1 MQVQVPI
8 PTPKKPTY
16 WFIRLWRPAMAWQ
29 YLVVCLFDFVIA
41 PILWTGYQGLMH
53 ESLTQWTPLTLQ
65 NGGFYHLTMGPI
77 VGVYTWQRT
86 KEKIAMITNA
96 IKGDPENV
104 HEERPAKSDTK

>member
-1 MQVQVPI
+1 
-8 PTPKKPTY
+8 
-16 WFIRLWRPAMAWQ
+16 MAWQ

-41 PILWTGYQGLMH
+41 PILWTGYQGIMGEH
-53 ESLTQWTPLTLQ
+53 PLTQWTPLTLQ

-96 IKGDPENV
+96 IKGDPEDV
-104 HEERPAKSDTK
+104 TEKTLPK